1 MRHLCTVA
9 LLGPNPSEN
18 LWNMLVVFPISIH
31 PRSFRNSALQDTKT
45 TLDAYFFIYLET
57 FFIYSTC
64 FYRTRSNQC
73 FALQCML
80 LIFVKVAKPKQPN
93 LQTILW
99 SFHVLSSNLMYAN
112 IFQSCHMFFFEVVI
126 CKTRLQDIF
135 KVVTCISQTSCYMYL
150 SVRASM
156 PGSLLYLAIL
166 SRYFFRSIDVVL
178 QHWEVWH
185 QTESLRWWSLT

>member
-1 MRHLCTVA
+1 MFCLAVYVIDFCQSRQTKATKFANHSLK
-9 LLGPNPSEN
+9 LSR
-18 LWNMLVVFPISIH
+18 VV
-31 PRSFRNSALQDTKT
+31 LK
-45 TLDAYFFIYLET
+45 LDVCQYFSKLPHV
-57 FFIYSTC
+57 FF
-64 FYRTRSNQC
+64 
-73 FALQCML
+73 
-80 LIFVKVAKPKQPN
+80 K
-93 LQTILW
+93 
-99 SFHVLSSNLMYAN
+99 
-112 IFQSCHMFFFEVVI
+112 VVI

-185 QTESLRWWSLT
+185 QTESLR